1 MNKYIKLSIL
11 IAVLLT
17 FLCIPN
23 SNAQDDDCNKTKV
36 AVSLE
41 IVDDTDNFDWLEN
54 DFGPRPKSKWNSFTA
69 NMLVQILSEYEP
81 DITFFT
87 LGEGSGDY
95 HYHFKAGLDL
105 TIVGKDDDKETGYW
119 VTASLIANANCIPNR
134 NWVLDAEATYG
145 KDRELKQAMK
155 NLVAQFSPMDRSIIS
170 YEKDHPSAPR
180 DPQLNMEII
189 KDYISPLDIESRKTK
204 VNAKVYDCRGNL
216 VCDKRGNGQ
225 PVYYEDEIDRLDL
238 KIGHCEGGY
247 HIGKF
252 MVIITY
258 KDCNNEGEYK
268 LEKGIEAE
276 KKNIRFK
283 TCQLGG
289 GLEAYIIEEK
299 ELIIRGLEIKVKP
312 DRKQLEAGQRTKI
325 VITFNETDPDGS
337 KYPVEGKELDVKITG
352 LENGTI
358 KPKNGYTTNNEGQV
372 ILDYK
377 AGDNDERIRVTASF
391 QPEDYPDKAEG
402 KGMVTVKPADYDASI
417 TVTKKFEKILETSNE
432 DRKEEHIQKH
442 RLNESIEATVTVY
455 AKLTDVQEMPVFN
468 QTWEYYK
475 PVSVNITSF
484 NYNSTENKFRS
495 GPNYQTTVNYFRSVN
510 NFEIEELNSVSQV
523 PWMLAIDNE
532 TGKAVKIIPGGYDI
546 AYDFIETETVKNVK
560 TSEQGTEIDSNSST
574 KNSEKTFA
582 LGPVGEEVEDP
593 TIKMSDTWIQDYIK
607 KQGIALPP
615 GVEIPEISNQETIKK
630 IKPDILVK
638 SGDGK
643 YNFGG
648 YGKRTI
654 KEDLWNG
661 YQEENLNYKW
671 SMTRIKK

>member
-1 MNKYIKLSIL
+1 MNKLLTIL
-11 IAVLLT
+11 IIFLFFQGQSNLIAQNSDCCDRHAILNSCTSNDPMNIIGSNDTYCRSIRIRLT
-17 FLCIPN
+17 ELMTEECFHFLN
-23 SNAQDDDCNKTKV
+23 T
-36 AVSLE
+36 E
-41 IVDDTDNFDWLEN
+41 IVDSYRQRANEEGWGELVKPSNVPNHEYSFDTDFI
-54 DFGPRPKSKWNSFTA
+54 S
-69 NMLVQILSEYEP
+69 
-81 DITFFT
+81 
-87 LGEGSGDY
+87 
-95 HYHFKAGLDL
+95 GLDEYREEDGRPVRSRL
-105 TIVGKDDDKETGYW
+105 TVKMFFEGEQ
-119 VTASLIANANCIPNR
+119 
-134 NWVLDAEATYG
+134 
-145 KDRELKQAMK
+145 RELVHQWETQGTWDTISDSGTGWSGHGNKLRNRYREGQ
-155 NLVAQFSPMDRSIIS
+155 DIIEIMERF
-170 YEKDHPSAPR
+170 EK
-180 DPQLNMEII
+180 L
-189 KDYISPLDIESRKTK
+189 
-204 VNAKVYDCRGNL
+204 
-216 VCDKRGNGQ
+216 
-225 PVYYEDEIDRLDL
+225 PVDL
-238 KIGHCEGGY
+238 KIEPDKSEVNVGE
-247 HIGKF
+247 
-252 MVIITY
+252 IIEFNLTDFRDVFGEDSREFNRIVVHAY
-258 KDCNNEGEYK
+258 EGEIINGEASNIGPDYK
-268 LEKGIEAE
+268 VFKLNESITVKYQAPTDCDTSTDRLTIYSSCDILPSSRTPIEE
-276 KKNIRFK
+276 TNIKER
-283 TCQLGG
+283 
-289 GLEAYIIEEK
+289 IIEK
-299 ELIIRGLEIKVKP
+299 EFSI
-312 DRKQLEAGQRTKI
+312 QC
-325 VITFNETDPDGS
+325 
-337 KYPVEGKELDVKITG
+337 
-352 LENGTI
+352 
-358 KPKNGYTTNNEGQV
+358 
-372 ILDYK
+372 
-377 AGDNDERIRVTASF
+377 
-391 QPEDYPDKAEG
+391 
-402 KGMVTVKPADYDASI
+402 YDASI

-484 NYNSTENKFRS
+484 NYNSTENKLRS

-593 TIKMSDTWIQDYIK
+593 TIKKSDTWIQDYIK

-671 SMTRIKK
+671 SMTRMKK